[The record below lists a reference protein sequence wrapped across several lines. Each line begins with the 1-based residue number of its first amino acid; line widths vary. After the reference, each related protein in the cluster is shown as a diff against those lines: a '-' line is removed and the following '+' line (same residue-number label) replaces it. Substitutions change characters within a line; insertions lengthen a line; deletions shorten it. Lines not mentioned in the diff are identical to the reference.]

1 MELIKSLENRTK
13 MFNTPFKH
21 FEINQPLSNEAIQ
34 EINRAE
40 IADPK
45 KSNLNYDGTRALDGG
60 EGSFREGIKTGGK
73 AKK

>member
-40 IADPK
+40 IAMIPDW
-45 KSNLNYDGTRALDGG
+45 SD
-60 EGSFREGIKTGGK
+60 I
-73 AKK
+73 